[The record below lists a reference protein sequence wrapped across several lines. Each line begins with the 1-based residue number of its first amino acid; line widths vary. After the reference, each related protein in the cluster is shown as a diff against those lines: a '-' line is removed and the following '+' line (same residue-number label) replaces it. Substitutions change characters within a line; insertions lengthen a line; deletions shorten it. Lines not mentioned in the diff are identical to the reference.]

1 MFAAIISSDGLKG
14 KTKITENRLGAA
26 GVVTVGC
33 KVSQRR
39 LKKALQKYNGEIIFA
54 KNVDTRGILPFD
66 TLCFKKYLL
75 FEEFSD
81 YVLSENCYNL
91 KIGIMD
97 SSAQFLIGERI
108 PCLIAH
114 AGETVICTKENIDE
128 LCRFWL
134 KSTGVCPEVTDNPL
148 YLSDCDIC
156 FAPNGMATSGILFG
170 SGGRG
175 INIKSTVAK
184 IPKEYH
190 FLLAHGINPAEL
202 LCMLENEKK
211 YCIT

>member
-1 MFAAIISSDGLKG
+1 MFAAVISSDGLKG

-26 GVVTVGC
+26 GVVTAGC
-33 KVSQRR
+33 KVSPRR
-39 LKKALQKYNGEIIFA
+39 LKKTLQKYNGEVIFA

-66 TLCFKKYLL
+66 TIDFKKSLL
-75 FEEFSD
+75 FEEFAD

-91 KIGIMD
+91 KIGILD
-97 SSAQFLIGERI
+97 PFACYLISERI
-108 PCLIAH
+108 PYLIAH

-134 KSTGVCPEVTDNPL
+134 KSTGICPEVTENPL
-148 YLSDCDIC
+148 HLSDCDIC
-156 FAPNGMATSGILFG
+156 FAPNGIATSGVLFG
-170 SGGRG
+170 CGGRG
-175 INIKSTVAK
+175 INMKKTVAK

-190 FLLAHGINPAEL
+190 FLLAHGINSAEL
-202 LCMLENEKK
+202 LCMLENERK